1 MSRLTVGSIEGL
13 TENSNVISVPTGHSL
28 NVADAGGL
36 QFGGA
41 TPSPSKQDFAS
52 FGMTTAQTWGGQ
64 TPTILPFDAVLHAST
79 DMSWAFSTAN
89 GSIPAYNWKHSQTGF
104 YKLSFF
110 TRTTTDNWRV
120 LSVCTGNDYTSAVG
134 TSVRMGSNTGSWGY
148 STELIYKVSDVA
160 DVFSA
165 YLWVNSTN
173 GVNAGFTGTPPTGF
187 IAPTQDGASAPA
199 NGYFGMFTIIPVSGL

>member
-13 TENSNVISVPTGHSL
+13 VENSNVVSVPTGHSL

-36 QFGGA
+36 QIGGA
-41 TPSPSKQDFAS
+41 TPPTSKQDFAS
-52 FGMTTAQTWGGQ
+52 FGMTTAQTWGGNP
-64 TPTILPFDAVLHAST
+64 PTILPFDAVLHAST

-104 YKLSFF
+104 YRLSFF
-110 TRTTTDNWRV
+110 TRTSTDNWRV
-120 LSVCTGNDYTSAVG
+120 LSVCTGNDYTSPVG
-134 TSVRMGSNTGSWGY
+134 TGVRMGSNGGSWGY
-148 STELIYKVSDVA
+148 STELIYKVSNVS

-165 YLWVNSTN
+165 YYWVNGTN
-173 GVNAGFTGTPPTGF
+173 GVNGNFSGTPPTGF